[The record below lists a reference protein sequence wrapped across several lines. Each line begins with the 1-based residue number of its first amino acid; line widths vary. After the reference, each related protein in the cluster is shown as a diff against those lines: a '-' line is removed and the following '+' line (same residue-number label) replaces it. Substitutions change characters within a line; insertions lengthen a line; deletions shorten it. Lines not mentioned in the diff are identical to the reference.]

1 MFESKFI
8 FVGKIFFIVF
18 LVINLPQ
25 FLPINLFQVSYFLVI
40 TTTIFDTASVLV
52 LSLSI
57 SKFIHVRNL
66 KLVENLN
73 TTDDINSR
81 QIEKINLQ
89 KINVKNDNILS
100 LSVAICFAILTLI
113 QPLILIFTVN
123 QSDIYATRILSSINK
138 EYRIQEKGIE
148 EFMSKENSNENNEM
162 PNIEDRIS
170 EMSRLKDL
178 KIKNFLKRN
187 NRTKF
192 EGVKTILRNFI
203 LGSIWTICFYKIYL
217 I

>member
-73 TTDDINSR
+73 TTEDINSR

-113 QPLILIFTVN
+113 QPLILIFAVN

-138 EYRIQEKGIE
+138 EHRIQEKGIE

-170 EMSRLKDL
+170 EMSRLRDL
-178 KIKNFLKRN
+178 KVKNFLKRN

-192 EGVKTILRNFI
+192 ESVKTILRNFI